1 MTHPEFVKRSLPPR
15 AADSHK
21 GTYGT
26 LLSICGSYGMA
37 GAAMFAARAASRS
50 GVGLV
55 KAVLPDSI
63 YPVVATAVP
72 EAVFVPLPNS
82 APEEQAAR
90 ILPHLKSADAL
101 LIGCGLGK
109 ALPTAKLLGRVLQT
123 ARCPVVLDADGINL
137 AAEHIVLRETVTAP
151 LILTPH
157 PMELARL
164 LHTTVEHVQA
174 DRESAALEAAKQTG
188 AVVMLK
194 GHRTVVADAE
204 RVLLVNTTGN
214 AGMATAGMG
223 DVLAGM
229 IAALVAQGVSAPD
242 AACAGVYLHGL
253 AGDKAAKRLSM
264 RALLPTD
271 VLEELST
278 LFAEWD

>member
-1 MTHPEFVKRSLPPR
+1 MLHPDFVKRCLPPR
-15 AADSHK
+15 APDSHK

-37 GAAMFAARAASRS
+37 GAAVFAARAASRS

-55 KAVLPDSI
+55 KAALPDSI
-63 YPVVATAVP
+63 YPIAAVQVP
-72 EAVFVPLPNS
+72 EAVFVPLPEND
-82 APEEQAAR
+82 PEEQMHR
-90 ILPHLKSADAL
+90 LLPHLARADAL
-101 LIGCGLGK
+101 LIGCGLGQ
-109 ALPTAKLLGRVLQT
+109 ALPTAELLRQVLQ
-123 ARCPVVLDADGINL
+123 AASCPIVLDADGINL
-137 AAEHIVLRETVTAP
+137 AAQHIVIRETVRSP

-164 LHTTVEHVQA
+164 LHSTLEHVQA
-174 DRESAALEAAKQTG
+174 DREGAALAAARETG
-188 AVVMLK
+188 AVVVLK

-204 RVLLVNTTGN
+204 HVLFVNATGN

-229 IAALVAQGVSAPD
+229 IAGLTAQGVSAAD
-242 AACAGVYLHGL
+242 AACGGVYLHGL
-253 AGDKAAKRLSM
+253 AGDKAALRLSK

-271 VLEELST
+271 VLEELKT
-278 LFAEWD
+278 LFAEWE